1 VTYLLQQRTRKEG
14 RKEGR
19 RTFFLST
26 ALRPLVVTYLCGSE
40 EEEEEEE
47 EELVCLTSRRTF
59 CLKL

>member
-40 EEEEEEE
+40 KEEEEE